1 MMTAVSRLLSDESL
15 FQTLTRPALF
25 STIPVTR
32 GPGSI
37 RYNVRVD
44 EADNSA
50 VYEIALPGY
59 VKSDIEVR
67 YSANRL
73 TISSSKADTDS
84 SGYIVHMFGKRP
96 FSLSWAV
103 SEARVDKAEMVDG
116 VLRVTMLRNVNDSS
130 DLVPVT

>member
-1 MMTAVSRLLSDESL
+1 MMTAVSRLLADESL

-25 STIPVTR
+25 STIPVTK
-32 GPGSI
+32 GTTSV

-50 VYEIALPGY
+50 VYEVALPGY
-59 VKSDIEVR
+59 AKSDIEVR

-73 TISSSKADTDS
+73 TVSSSKTDTDS
-84 SGYIVHMFGKRP
+84 TGYVVHMFGKRP
-96 FSLSWAV
+96 FSLSWSV
-103 SEARVDKAEMVDG
+103 SDAKVDKAEMVDG
-116 VLRVTMLRNVNDSS
+116 VLRITMLRNVNDPS